1 MKITDVKVIRANRGV
16 FAKIYTDEGITGIG
30 ESGAWGALDA
40 SGQQIEMYGK
50 YLIGKNPLDI
60 EHHWQVMYRCSH
72 FRGAAVMGAIS
83 AIDVALYDIAG
94 NRPVPRHRCGNH
106 CLR

>member
-40 SGQQIEMYGK
+40 YGQLLMWPCTTSPVSTTMFPY
-50 YLIGKNPLDI
+50 IGCWVEN
-60 EHHWQVMYRCSH
+60 
-72 FRGAAVMGAIS
+72 
-83 AIDVALYDIAG
+83 AG
-94 NRPVPRHRCGNH
+94 TRFVCTTMLQAVPRRN
-106 CLR
+106 